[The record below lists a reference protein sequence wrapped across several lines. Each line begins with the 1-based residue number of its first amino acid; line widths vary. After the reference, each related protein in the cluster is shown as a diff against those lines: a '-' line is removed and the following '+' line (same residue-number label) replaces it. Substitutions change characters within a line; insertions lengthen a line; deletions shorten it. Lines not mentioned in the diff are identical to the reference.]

1 MQLPHSAGTLTQAS
15 SCQCHAFTRPVFES
29 PVGVMSAG
37 VIRDHASGPGHARV
51 PTLAGRRAPLTTSST
66 SKTPPGQESNMP
78 PISRWQFQQQPP
90 DMSLSS
96 YVWDVSN
103 PNYPDLELVPASGT
117 AARCCP
123 HPKVVVSCA
132 APCVTFPVQPL
143 FAWST
148 ISRTRISSS
157 AAATMAFCSESNT
170 TVFSCTA
177 TRRGA
182 NFE

>member
-1 MQLPHSAGTLTQAS
+1 MHAKEERDKVRMIQEVPHGMVWMACVT
-15 SCQCHAFTRPVFES
+15 
-29 PVGVMSAG
+29 
-37 VIRDHASGPGHARV
+37 V
-51 PTLAGRRAPLTTSST
+51 PRS
-66 SKTPPGQESNMP
+66 
-78 PISRWQFQQQPP
+78 ISWHPEGGKKVAIAYSVLQFQQQPP

-177 TRRGA
+177 NRRGA